1 MASLLTRV
9 KSKMSIFAH
18 RKARGML
25 DGEYGSVFK
34 GRSLD
39 FDDLR
44 AYIPGDEVRDIDWKA
59 SARHGSPLIKRYVA
73 VRRQTVLL
81 VTDTG
86 RNMAAS
92 SLGGEEKKDIAV
104 MALGVVGYLA
114 HRHGDVVGLVCGDG
128 TSTRSLPAKAGEAHL
143 ERLLREVDGAT
154 ALASPR
160 SNISEQLS
168 YVARNFGQR
177 MLLFVVAD
185 ELVPDAGMER
195 LLRRLRAQHEVLWL
209 TVRDAQLAGPAA
221 GPNPA
226 GPAAGPNPAGPA
238 AGPNP
243 AGPAAGPNPAGPAAG
258 PNPAGPAAGPNP
270 AEPVDRYDVADA
282 GFLPGRLAASDAII
296 RAYAAAQEQ
305 RDAAREAVLR
315 RMGIAHVDA
324 GSSHDVMPAVF
335 TLLERHRR
343 GK

>member
-1 MASLLTRV
+1 MSSLLTRV

-73 VRRQTVLL
+73 VRRQTLL
-81 VTDTG
+81 LITDTG

-92 SLGGEEKKDIAV
+92 ALGGEEKKDIAV

-114 HRHGDVVGLVCGDG
+114 QRHGDVVGLVWGDAEG
-128 TSTRSLPAKAGEAHL
+128 SRSLPAKAGEAHL
-143 ERLLREVDGAT
+143 ERLLRAVDGDT
-154 ALASPR
+154 GLTSPR
-160 SNISEQLS
+160 SSIGEQLS
-168 YVARNFGQR
+168 YVARNYGQR

-185 ELVPDAGMER
+185 EMVPDAAMER

-209 TVRDAQLAGPAA
+209 TVRDAELATAGPGRLQAGGTQAA
-221 GPNPA
+221 ATLPA
-226 GPAAGPNPAGPA
+226 
-238 AGPNP
+238 
-243 AGPAAGPNPAGPAAG
+243 
-258 PNPAGPAAGPNP
+258 
-270 AEPVDRYDVADA
+270 DRYDVADSRL
-282 GFLPGRLAASDAII
+282 LPGRLAASENVI

-315 RMGIAHVDA
+315 RLGIAHVHA

>member
-221 GPNPA
+221 GPNA
-226 GPAAGPNPAGPA
+226 
-238 AGPNP
+238 
-243 AGPAAGPNPAGPAAG
+243 
-258 PNPAGPAAGPNP
+258 AGPAAGPNP

>member
-221 GPNPA
+221 RPNA
-226 GPAAGPNPAGPA
+226 
-238 AGPNP
+238 
-243 AGPAAGPNPAGPAAG
+243 
-258 PNPAGPAAGPNP
+258 AGPAAGPNP

>member
-1 MASLLTRV
+1 VSSLLTRV

-44 AYIPGDEVRDIDWKA
+44 AYLPGDEVRDIDWKA

-92 SLGGEEKKDIAV
+92 SLGGEAKKDVAV

-114 HRHGDVVGLVCGDG
+114 HRHGDVVGLVCGDEAE
-128 TSTRSLPAKAGEAHL
+128 SRSLPAKVGEAHL
-143 ERLLREVDGAT
+143 ERLLRAVNDST
-154 ALASPR
+154 ALTSPR
-160 SNISEQLS
+160 SSIGEQLS

-185 ELVPDAGMER
+185 EVVPDAGMER

-209 TVRDAQLAGPAA
+209 TVRDAQLAG
-221 GPNPA
+221 A
-226 GPAAGPNPAGPA
+226 GPAGLQPARTEAAGAQTAGPPA
-238 AGPNP
+238 
-243 AGPAAGPNPAGPAAG
+243 
-258 PNPAGPAAGPNP
+258 
-270 AEPVDRYDVADA
+270 DRYDVADA
-282 GFLPGRLAASDAII
+282 GLLPGRLAASDTVI

-305 RDAAREAVLR
+305 RDAARESVLR
-315 RMGIAHVDA
+315 RLGIAHVQA

>member
-1 MASLLTRV
+1 MSSLLTRV

-81 VTDTG
+81 ITDTG

-92 SLGGEEKKDIAV
+92 ALGGEEKKDIGV

-114 HRHGDVVGLVCGDG
+114 QRHGDVVGLVCGDATG
-128 TSTRSLPAKAGEAHL
+128 SRSLPAKAGEAHL
-143 ERLLREVDGAT
+143 ERILRTVDGGT
-154 ALASPR
+154 GLTSPR
-160 SNISEQLS
+160 SSIGEQLS
-168 YVARNFGQR
+168 YVARNYGQR

-209 TVRDAQLAGPAA
+209 TVQDAQLAGADSATQPA
-221 GPNPA
+221 
-226 GPAAGPNPAGPA
+226 
-238 AGPNP
+238 
-243 AGPAAGPNPAGPAAG
+243 
-258 PNPAGPAAGPNP
+258 
-270 AEPVDRYDVADA
+270 DRYDVADSRL
-282 GFLPGRLAASDAII
+282 LPGRLAESEAVI
-296 RAYAAAQEQ
+296 RAYTAAQEQ

-315 RMGIAHVDA
+315 RLGIAHVHA

>member
-1 MASLLTRV
+1 MSSLLTRV

-44 AYIPGDEVRDIDWKA
+44 AYLPGDEVRDIDWKA

-92 SLGGEEKKDIAV
+92 SLGGEAKKDVAV

-114 HRHGDVVGLVCGDG
+114 HRHGDVVGLVCGDE
-128 TSTRSLPAKAGEAHL
+128 SSSRSLPAKAGEAHL
-143 ERLLREVDGAT
+143 ERLLRAVNDST
-154 ALASPR
+154 ALTSPR
-160 SNISEQLS
+160 SSIGEQLS

-185 ELVPDAGMER
+185 EVVPDAGMER

-209 TVRDAQLAGPAA
+209 TVRDAQLAG
-221 GPNPA
+221 A
-226 GPAAGPNPAGPA
+226 GPAGLQPARTEAAGAQTAGPPA
-238 AGPNP
+238 
-243 AGPAAGPNPAGPAAG
+243 
-258 PNPAGPAAGPNP
+258 
-270 AEPVDRYDVADA
+270 DRYDVADA
-282 GFLPGRLAASDAII
+282 GLLPGRLAASDTVI

-305 RDAAREAVLR
+305 RDAARESVLR
-315 RMGIAHVDA
+315 RLGIAHVQA

>member
-1 MASLLTRV
+1 MSSLLTRV

-86 RNMAAS
+86 RNMAAA

-114 HRHGDVVGLVCGDG
+114 HRHGDAVGLVCGDG
-128 TSTRSLPAKAGEAHL
+128 TTSRSVPAKAGEAHL
-143 ERLLREVDGAT
+143 ERLLREVNDRTG
-154 ALASPR
+154 LGSPASG
-160 SNISEQLS
+160 IGEQLS
-168 YVARNFGQR
+168 FVARNFSQR

-209 TVRDAQLAGPAA
+209 TVRDAQLAGPQSA
-221 GPNPA
+221 GA
-226 GPAAGPNPAGPA
+226 RHG
-238 AGPNP
+238 
-243 AGPAAGPNPAGPAAG
+243 
-258 PNPAGPAAGPNP
+258 
-270 AEPVDRYDVADA
+270 DRYDVADSS
-282 GFLPGRLAASDAII
+282 FLPGSLAASKAVM

-315 RMGIAHVDA
+315 RMGIAHVHA